1 MDNWGDHAWLIWIGV
16 AVVFGL
22 IEITSLDFFFLMLAG
37 GALAAS
43 AADAVGAPLAV
54 QVIAFAAASGVLLFV
69 ARPPLRAWTQKGD
82 RTITGTAALV
92 GHQARVVEPVTE
104 TSGLVKLS
112 GEVWSARVEPGALTL
127 EVDSPVHVIKI
138 DGATAVVAPTTQLP
152 EIPEG
157 RQ

>member
-43 AADAVGAPLAV
+43 LSDALGAGVPL
-54 QVIAFAAASGVLLFV
+54 QVIVFAIASGALLFAV
-69 ARPPLRAWTQKGD
+69 RPPLKAWAARGES
-82 RTITGTAALV
+82 TITGTAALV
-92 GHQARVVEPVTE
+92 GNEARVLEPVTE

-112 GEVWSARVEPGALTL
+112 GETWTARVDPGRPSL
-127 EVDSPVHVIKI
+127 EIDSPVYVIRI
-138 DGATAVVAPTTQLP
+138 EGATAVVAPSHEL
-152 EIPEG
+152 PEG
-157 RQ
+157 RL